1 MLDPMSEQ
9 IGEKWQRL
17 ARLVTHRRVQLGHAS
32 QTEFASASGLKIR
45 TLNNIENARRPGYD
59 HSTIA
64 LLEQGLQWQPGSVEA
79 VLAGGDPTPAV
90 PAVADAP
97 PDVDQ
102 LKEARRVLIDALTLT
117 DPREMREAMVD
128 AAGLVARAIERE
140 RFHET
145 G

>member
-1 MLDPMSEQ
+1 MSDQ

-59 HSTIA
+59 PSTIA

-79 VLAGGDPTPAV
+79 ILAGGEPTPAV
-90 PAVADAP
+90 VADAP
-97 PDVDQ
+97 VDVDQ

-117 DPREMREAMVD
+117 DPRAMREAMVD

-140 RFHET
+140 RKT

>member
-1 MLDPMSEQ
+1 MPEQ

-17 ARLVTHRRVQLGHAS
+17 ARLVVHRRVQLGHAS

-79 VLAGGDPTPAV
+79 VLAGGEPTPAPA

-97 PDVDQ
+97 VDVDQ

-117 DPREMREAMVD
+117 DPRAMREAMVD

-140 RFHET
+140 RYHET

>member
-17 ARLVTHRRVQLGHAS
+17 ARLVTHRRVRLGHAS

-59 HSTIA
+59 PSTIA

-79 VLAGGDPTPAV
+79 ILAGGDPTPA
-90 PAVADAP
+90 PAAAADVP

-117 DPREMREAMVD
+117 DPRAMREAMVD

>member
-1 MLDPMSEQ
+1 MSDQ

-59 HSTIA
+59 PSTIA

-79 VLAGGDPTPAV
+79 VLAGGDPV
-90 PAVADAP
+90 PVAVAEAP

-117 DPREMREAMVD
+117 DPRAMREAMVD

-140 RFHET
+140 RKT